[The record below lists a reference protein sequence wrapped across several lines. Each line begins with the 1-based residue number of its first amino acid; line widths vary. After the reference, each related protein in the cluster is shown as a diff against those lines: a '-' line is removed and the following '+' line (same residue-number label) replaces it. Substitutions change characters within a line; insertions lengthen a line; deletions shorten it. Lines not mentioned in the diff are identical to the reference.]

1 MNGLTFSFITIT
13 YYELKIYKN
22 FHCLDENFLNEKI
35 KFSKD
40 DFLINLNDNLNNII
54 RFGYFYQ
61 TFILSIVMCQTQND
75 TIEIN
80 NQEIEILKNS
90 NKQSKFGKISVCGT
104 HPISIRLARVDSL
117 RWAELIYVSLMLAG
131 PLVL

>member
-22 FHCLDENFLNEKI
+22 FHCLDENFLNGKI

-61 TFILSIVMCQTQND
+61 TFILSIVICQTQND

-90 NKQSKFGKISVCGT
+90 NKQSKFGKISVCGP
-104 HPISIRLARVDSL
+104 HPISIRLTRVDSL
-117 RWAELIYVSLMLAG
+117 R
-131 PLVL
+131 